1 MYEGC
6 VHVRRGRAEHAVVF
20 AAHLFCLVLQV
31 PRRNGEAEVCCDVV
45 FWLGQIQ
52 KNYLSTEDFNVDRV
66 NNASKACGP
75 LCAWVISQV
84 HYSSILDKVQPLR
97 DEVVRLEE
105 QMVELERQQQ
115 ISSDVI
121 STLEASIEQYK
132 KVRTGYSLHLFTH
145 QRLVCQHEQAAKQH
159 HGVVQDECWV
169 QHCSR
174 A

>member
-1 MYEGC
+1 MAWAWAWAWAWFE
-6 VHVRRGRAEHAVVF
+6 
-20 AAHLFCLVLQV
+20 
-31 PRRNGEAEVCCDVV
+31 
-45 FWLGQIQ
+45 QIQ

-97 DEVVRLEE
+97 DEVIRLEE

-121 STLEASIEQYK
+121 GTLEASIEQYK
-132 KVRTGYSLHLFTH
+132 KVRPQALCLNSSLLCPPLLRHLSPICAPYLS
-145 QRLVCQHEQAAKQH
+145 QEGLLVFWGFQF
-159 HGVVQDECWV
+159 VFVM
-169 QHCSR
+169 
-174 A
+174 